1 MTATLSRLMKIR
13 EIMTPAVQCV
23 RPDDNLVEAAGV
35 MRDLDVGVVP
45 VCDEGKVVGMLTDRD
60 ITVRAVAQGADA
72 NQMAVR
78 DIMSPQVVCVYE
90 DDSVDAVI
98 RLMEHHQVRR
108 TPVMSIDQRLVGI
121 VSLGDIAVDASPALS
136 AVALRDISQPA
147 APVR

>member
-1 MTATLSRLMKIR
+1 MKIR